1 MTAPDPRSV
10 SSFPGTGR
18 EEAHRTTYAPDGSP
32 VDAFAVLPPGPAPE
46 LLDAVLPPA
55 ADVLDLGGG
64 AGRIAHAL
72 TDRGHRVR
80 VVDQCQAMLDHVD
93 ETLDRHLADIE
104 ELDLGRTFDAVLLS
118 SFLVNTPH
126 VDQRREFLATCR
138 RHVAPGGAIYVQ
150 RLDPELVPVAID
162 AESEDAG
169 VTYAMADIAHGADG
183 RFAATMSFAVGDD
196 RWEHRYE
203 GVVLD
208 DDALAAELAPHHL
221 RITRYLDDQRTWVE
235 IRTVTNEVSGPPAE
249 RQS

>member
-1 MTAPDPRSV
+1 MSRATTV
-10 SSFPGTGR
+10 
-18 EEAHRTTYAPDGSP
+18 TTYAPDGSP
-32 VDAFAVLPPGPAPE
+32 VEAFAVLPPGPAPD

-72 TDRGHRVR
+72 TAKGHRVT

-93 ETLDRHLADIE
+93 ANLERHLADIE
-104 ELDLGRTFDAVLLS
+104 ELDLGRTFDAVLLA

-138 RHVAPGGAIYVQ
+138 RHIAAGDGAVYVQ
-150 RLDPELVPVAID
+150 RLDPDLVPQAID
-162 AESEDAG
+162 AESEGDG
-169 VTYAMADIAHGADG
+169 VTYAMANVVHGDGG
-183 RFAATMSFAVGDD
+183 RFAATMSFAIDDD

-208 DDALAAELAPHHL
+208 DEQLAAAQDALLDRLIAARAPIEGEGH
-221 RITRYLDDQRTWVE
+221 
-235 IRTVTNEVSGPPAE
+235 G
-249 RQS
+249 

>member
-1 MTAPDPRSV
+1 MTDPSSVLSPGAGAGAPAGGV
-10 SSFPGTGR
+10 K
-18 EEAHRTTYAPDGSP
+18 AVTYAPDGSP
-32 VDAFAVLPPGPAPE
+32 VEAFAVLPAGPAPA
-46 LLDAVLPPA
+46 LLDAVLPPS

-72 TDRGHRVR
+72 VDQGHRVT

-93 ETLDRHLADIE
+93 PSLELHLADIE

-126 VDQRREFLATCR
+126 VHQRTEFLATCR
-138 RHVAPGGAIYVQ
+138 RHVDPGGAVYVQ
-150 RLDPELVPVAID
+150 RLDPDLVPQAID
-162 AESEDAG
+162 AESEDGG
-169 VTYAMADIAHGADG
+169 VIYAMADVVHGDGG
-183 RFAATMSFAVGDD
+183 RFEATMSFAIDDD

-208 DDALAAELAPHHL
+208 DDQLAAALEPHGL

-235 IRTVTNEVSGPPAE
+235 IRTT
-249 RQS
+249 

>member
-1 MTAPDPRSV
+1 V
-10 SSFPGTGR
+10 
-18 EEAHRTTYAPDGSP
+18 TTYAPDGSP
-32 VDAFAVLPPGPAPE
+32 VEAFAVLPAGPAPD

-72 TDRGHRVR
+72 TAKGHRVT

-93 ETLDRHLADIE
+93 ADLEHHLADIE
-104 ELDLGRTFDAVLLS
+104 ELDLGRTFDAVLLA

-126 VDQRREFLATCR
+126 ADQRREFLATCA
-138 RHVAPGGAIYVQ
+138 RHVRPTEGAIYVQ

-162 AESEDAG
+162 AESEEQG
-169 VTYAMADIAHGADG
+169 VTYAMANVQHGVNG
-183 RFAATMSFAVGDD
+183 RFEATMSFAVDEK

-208 DDALAAELAPHHL
+208 DDQLAAELTEHGL
-221 RITRYLDDQRTWVE
+221 RITRFLDDQRTWVE
-235 IRTVTNEVSGPPAE
+235 IRTA
-249 RQS
+249 